1 MPRTNTTVAAALLLS
16 CAALVGLLHMKGRPI
31 SSSGGD
37 GHNGVL
43 ENPFGSGSAAA
54 ENVYPGS
61 RALVSGLHVFVS
73 DEHQHA
79 LPRWY
84 KYAAAAAA
92 HQPHEYHH
100 INQKGQPQ
108 HQPQRGYALVHFDA
122 HSDMACPSS
131 YRRAFEEV
139 ESVLVPP
146 FSFEDIRTS
155 NDEFIEH
162 AIYTGLV
169 RTLVWVLPDWA
180 SEFEGEN
187 LGEHWHDGHL
197 SGRLNSLAVGV
208 NTGESSPN
216 ARGQACDC
224 LSTGTP
230 GTADHEL
237 ECTDND
243 DVEMKVW
250 DCALRNGAPAE
261 VMSASRVQSL
271 GFELM
276 REHPQQDKLGPG
288 LGLGR
293 VSAAG
298 LRNPASAN
306 NDAVRPPPP
315 PPPQPPV
322 DGSDEGGRR
331 RRRRLVHTK
340 SGDDSVFL
348 SYPETDSG
356 SSSSLSSPLPI
367 ILDIDEDYFVTED
380 PVARLIS
387 GGWTNETLANVDRT
401 VTYVFCPHS
410 VLLAEAVDAMLRTT
424 VRRPRLTGR
433 QILSLPQHT
442 TLRDNNTTPQNEI
455 LCSHA
460 KSWAGVTTLVQAVE
474 NVRAAIN
481 RATKDETP
489 QVARSMRKTLV
500 DTGFGVLALSEVDQD
515 AALWPQQMSILT
527 GVDQMRPVDFS
538 ENEESFTPLYVTNTL
553 VTHYTP
559 SPAALDIAMREFEA
573 NLLASGIMP
582 HVRVVTS
589 K

>member
-1 MPRTNTTVAAALLLS
+1 M
-16 CAALVGLLHMKGRPI
+16 
-31 SSSGGD
+31 
-37 GHNGVL
+37 
-43 ENPFGSGSAAA
+43 
-54 ENVYPGS
+54 
-61 RALVSGLHVFVS
+61 
-73 DEHQHA
+73 
-79 LPRWY
+79 
-84 KYAAAAAA
+84 
-92 HQPHEYHH
+92 
-100 INQKGQPQ
+100 
-108 HQPQRGYALVHFDA
+108 
-122 HSDMACPSS
+122 
-131 YRRAFEEV
+131 
-139 ESVLVPP
+139 
-146 FSFEDIRTS
+146 
-155 NDEFIEH
+155 
-162 AIYTGLV
+162 
-169 RTLVWVLPDWA
+169 
-180 SEFEGEN
+180 
-187 LGEHWHDGHL
+187 
-197 SGRLNSLAVGV
+197 
-208 NTGESSPN
+208 
-216 ARGQACDC
+216 
-224 LSTGTP
+224 
-230 GTADHEL
+230 
-237 ECTDND
+237 
-243 DVEMKVW
+243 
-250 DCALRNGAPAE
+250 
-261 VMSASRVQSL
+261 
-271 GFELM
+271 
-276 REHPQQDKLGPG
+276 
-288 LGLGR
+288 
-293 VSAAG
+293 
-298 LRNPASAN
+298 
-306 NDAVRPPPP
+306 
-315 PPPQPPV
+315 
-322 DGSDEGGRR
+322 
-331 RRRRLVHTK
+331 HTK
-340 SGDDSVFL
+340 SGDDPVFL

-356 SSSSLSSPLPI
+356 SSLSSLSSSSPLPTPPLPI

-442 TLRDNNTTPQNEI
+442 TLRDNNNNTTPQNEI

-474 NVRAAIN
+474 NVRAAVN

-538 ENEESFTPLYVTNTL
+538 EDEESFTPLYVTNTL